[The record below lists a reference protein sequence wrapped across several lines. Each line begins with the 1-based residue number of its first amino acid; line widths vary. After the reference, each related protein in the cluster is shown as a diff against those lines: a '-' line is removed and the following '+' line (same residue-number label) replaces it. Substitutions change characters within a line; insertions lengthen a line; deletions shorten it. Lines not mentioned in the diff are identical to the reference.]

1 VKASPGSTIHRTD
14 IKEEVKQ
21 EMARRRHKRARRNP
35 KGFKLF
41 GMKLPMLALLVGG
54 GFVLWKYVLNKP
66 AGTVTSTTYLPN
78 PAATNIPGSNA

>member
-1 VKASPGSTIHRTD
+1 
-14 IKEEVKQ
+14 
-21 EMARRRHKRARRNP
+21 MARRRHKRARRNP

-66 AGTVTSTTYLPN
+66 AGTETVSVVGPPRQVTTTPQGNY
-78 PAATNIPGSNA
+78 A